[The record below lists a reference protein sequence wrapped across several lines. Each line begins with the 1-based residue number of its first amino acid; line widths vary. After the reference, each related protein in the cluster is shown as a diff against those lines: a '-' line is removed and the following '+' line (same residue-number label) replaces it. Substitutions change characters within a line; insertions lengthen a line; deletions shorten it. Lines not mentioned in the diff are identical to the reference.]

1 MWRPVAAE
9 APPELAT
16 AANCGAWRAA
26 GSDGRRASRTHAP
39 TTTRPR
45 AANRE
50 TDLTGDT
57 GHLAARGVGK
67 HGADCEGQQPGTS
80 GPCQDSAAHFPTQK
94 VANTRSRTSR
104 SEEHTSELQS
114 QSNLVCRLRLEKK
127 KKNTKKPVVQKN
139 KKKNV
144 RKTKTKRTR

>member
-16 AANCGAWRAA
+16 AANCGAWRAG

-39 TTTRPR
+39 TTTRLT

-67 HGADCEGQQPGTS
+67 HGADSEGQQPGAS
-80 GPCQDSAAHFPTQK
+80 RPCQDSAAHFPTQK
-94 VANTRSRTSR
+94 LANTRSRTSSGVTTPIRSSSAPTAARR
-104 SEEHTSELQS
+104 SEERRVGKE
-114 QSNLVCRLRLEKK
+114 CRSRWS
-127 KKNTKKPVVQKN
+127 PYH
-139 KKKNV
+139 
-144 RKTKTKRTR
+144 